1 MTDEARKAL
10 ARLGAKLRLYARSSG
25 HIQVIDSAAWD
36 IVLLDLSEIERGFAE
51 LETDIQALMRWGKA
65 LIEIRAIEPSW
76 ENNPEWM
83 EMSNNLRSRL
93 LEKEAPPLQ
102 NKRPLS
108 ELMFTRGKRSVI
120 TDGAGSRFITMDKRV
135 WLEYA
140 EEVAKLETKFA
151 DVSNWAMEQQGRAD
165 DAEAEVQA
173 LEDLLG
179 VAGNLL
185 LETYGKMMEPLRERH
200 AKLVAG
206 RKKNAECT
214 CSLSV
219 RESGHDKNCPEYYF
233 HQSGKPLDQI
243 YIGVDWAHDEGDET
257 CVVFNRK
264 NDDGSATILA
274 VLKGEAAEYV
284 AELEES
290 FNHLSHRF
298 SCVLE
303 HATGGRM
310 SKTNYTKETMYRYI
324 DSHIRDLC
332 DEAVKELKDSLPKR
346 NLRWD
351 GERRDGEGAYICI
364 YCDEE
369 LPLLGAIVHKADCI
383 QATRF

>member
-10 ARLGAKLRLYARSSG
+10 ARLGSKLRLYARSSG

-36 IVLLDLSEIERGFAE
+36 IVLLDLSEVERGMAE
-51 LETDIQALMRWGKA
+51 LEDYKRLAEEDAVTISYPPAQEALDKLVLTLNEVREIMGVIGPAFMRPK
-65 LIEIRAIEPSW
+65 IEGA
-76 ENNPEWM
+76 
-83 EMSNNLRSRL
+83 
-93 LEKEAPPLQ
+93 
-102 NKRPLS
+102 LS
-108 ELMFTRGKRSVI
+108 EAMFKRAKLSPGL
-120 TDGAGSRFITMDKRV
+120 DSRFITVDRRT
-135 WLEYA
+135 WIECA
-140 EEVAKLETKFA
+140 TEV
-151 DVSNWAMEQQGRAD
+151 R
-165 DAEAEVQA
+165 A

-179 VAGNLL
+179 SAGILL
-185 LETYGKMMEPLRERH
+185 LEVHGKMMEPLRERH

-206 RKKNAECT
+206 RNKKAECT

-233 HQSGKPLDQI
+233 HQSGNPLKKM
-243 YIGVDWAHDEGDET
+243 YIGVDRAHDEGDET

-303 HATGGRM
+303 HATGGTM
-310 SKTNYTKETMYRYI
+310 SKTNYTKKTMYVEI
-324 DSHIRDLC
+324 DGRIQDLC

-346 NLRWD
+346 TLRWD
-351 GERRDGEGAYICI
+351 GERRNGEGAYVCI
-364 YCDEE
+364 YCDFQ
-369 LPLLGAIVHKADCI
+369 LPRLGAMIHKADCI